1 MSSFRSAESMKGGGY
16 TDTMECGS
24 AVKSNEL
31 SSHKKTGMTL
41 KCTWLSDRRKPVG
54 NLHAVILVT
63 GHSGKDEAGE
73 TASIAVDKDLRSGG
87 GG

>member
-16 TDTMECGS
+16 ADTTECGS
-24 AVKSNEL
+24 VVESNER
-31 SSHKKTGMTL
+31 SSHKKTGMTF
-41 KCTWLSDRRKPVG
+41 KRTWLSDRRKPVG
-54 NLHAVILVT
+54 NLHTGILVT

-73 TASIAVDKDLRSGG
+73 TASIAVDKDLRLGG

>member
-1 MSSFRSAESMKGGGY
+1 MFTEASLATMKSHQTLEARKVSSFRSAESMKGGGY

-54 NLHAVILVT
+54 NRT
-63 GHSGKDEAGE
+63 FWK
-73 TASIAVDKDLRSGG
+73 R
-87 GG
+87 